1 MRRIRTRLPGFLAN
15 WQRRLTSIEQYVL
28 TRTLRAVGGAL
39 AVISAVIMLIDF
51 VEISRDIGGRVDV
64 SAIGLIG
71 LMLMKSPAVILQLL
85 PFVFLFGVL
94 AAFIGLNRRSELI
107 AMRAAGVSAWRFIFP
122 AAGAA
127 FIIGILTITI
137 LNPFASWLDGQYQRS
152 SDALLESREG
162 LNTEPAAVWLRQGD
176 GRTQVVITAEE
187 RDADSSLLRNV
198 SMFVY
203 ATGDDGRRAFQRRIE
218 AETARLVPG
227 AWELTNAREAAAG
240 EQAVTY
246 ATLSIRSNLTLDKAF
261 EGYEPPRSTPFWRLP
276 GLISTIESAGFSA
289 TQYRLRLHELLATP
303 LMFAAMSV
311 LAAAFSLR
319 LMRLGDMPLM
329 VVSAVG
335 LGFVFYF
342 VSALMRALGESEVL
356 PPFAA
361 AWIPPLLVVLSAFT
375 LLCYTEDG

>member
-1 MRRIRTRLPGFLAN
+1 MRRIRARLPGPLSN
-15 WQRRLTSIEQYVL
+15 WQGRLTAIERYVL
-28 TRTLRAVGGAL
+28 TRTLRAVAGAL
-39 AVISAVIMLIDF
+39 AVIAAVIMLIDF

-64 SAIGLIG
+64 SAIGLFG

-94 AAFIGLNRRSELI
+94 AAFVGLNRRSELI

-127 FIIGILTITI
+127 LVIGILTVTV
-137 LNPFASWLDGQYQRS
+137 LNPVASWLDGEYQRS
-152 SDALLESREG
+152 SSALLQTREG
-162 LNTEPAAVWLRQGD
+162 QRSEPSAVWLRQGD
-176 GRTQVVITAEE
+176 GRTQVVIRAQS
-187 RDADSSLLRNV
+187 RDPRTSELRNV

-203 ATGDDGRRAFQRRIE
+203 TTGEDGRRAFQRRIE
-218 AETARLVPG
+218 AATARLVPG
-227 AWELTNAREAAAG
+227 AWELTEAREAAAG
-240 EQAVTY
+240 EQAVAY

-261 EGYEPPRSTPFWRLP
+261 EGFEQPRSTPFWRLP

-289 TQYRLRLHELLATP
+289 TQYRLRLQELLATP

-319 LMRLGDMPLM
+319 LMRLGDMPM
-329 VVSAVG
+329 MAVSAIG
-335 LGFVFYF
+335 LGFLFYF
-342 VSALMRALGESEVL
+342 ISALMRALGESEVL

>member
-1 MRRIRTRLPGFLAN
+1 MRRIRSRLPGVIGN
-15 WQRRLTSIEQYVL
+15 WQGRLTSIERYVL
-28 TRTLRAVGGAL
+28 KRTLRAVAGAL
-39 AVISAVIMLIDF
+39 AVIAAVVMLIDF
-51 VEISRDIGGRVDV
+51 VEISRDLGGRVDI
-64 SAIGLIG
+64 SAAGLIG

-94 AAFIGLNRRSELI
+94 AAFVSLNRRGELI

-122 AAGAA
+122 AASAALVIGVLTVGA
-127 FIIGILTITI
+127 
-137 LNPFASWLDGQYQRS
+137 LNPLASWLNGQYERGS
-152 SDALLESREG
+152 AVLLQARQG
-162 LNTEPAAVWLRQGD
+162 VAAEPSAVWVRQGD
-176 GRTQVVITAEE
+176 GRTQVVIRARE
-187 RDADSSLLRNV
+187 REPESNLLRDV

-203 ATGDDGRRAFQRRIE
+203 AADSDARRVFQRRIE
-218 AETARLVPG
+218 ADTARLVPG

-246 ATLSIRSNLTLDKAF
+246 ATLSIRSNLSLEEAF
-261 EGYEPPRSTPFWRLP
+261 ERFEQPRSVPFWRLP
-276 GLISTIESAGFSA
+276 GLISSIESAGFSA
-289 TQYRLRLHELLATP
+289 TQYRLRLQELLATP

-329 VVSAVG
+329 VVSAIG
-335 LGFVFYF
+335 LGFLFYF
-342 VSALMRALGESEVL
+342 LNAFMRALGEAEVL

-361 AWIPPLLVVLSAFT
+361 AWMPAILVVLSAFT

>member
-1 MRRIRTRLPGFLAN
+1 MRRIRARLPGPLSN
-15 WQRRLTSIEQYVL
+15 WQGRLTAIERYVL
-28 TRTLRAVGGAL
+28 TRTLRAVSGAL

-64 SAIGLIG
+64 SAIDLFG

-94 AAFIGLNRRSELI
+94 AAFVGLNRRSELI

-127 FIIGILTITI
+127 FVIGVLTVTV
-137 LNPFASWLDGQYQRS
+137 LNPVASWLDGEYQRS
-152 SDALLESREG
+152 SSALLQAREG
-162 LNTEPAAVWLRQGD
+162 QSSEPSAVWLRQGD
-176 GRTQVVITAEE
+176 GRTQVVIRAQS
-187 RDADSSLLRNV
+187 RDPRTSELRDV

-203 ATGDDGRRAFQRRIE
+203 TTGDDGRRAFQRRIE
-218 AETARLVPG
+218 AATARLVPG
-227 AWELTNAREAAAG
+227 AWELTEAREAAAG
-240 EQAVTY
+240 EQAVAY

-261 EGYEPPRSTPFWRLP
+261 EGFEQPRSTPFWRLP

-289 TQYRLRLHELLATP
+289 TKYRLRLQELLATP
-303 LMFAAMSV
+303 LMFAAMSI

-329 VVSAVG
+329 AVSAIG
-335 LGFVFYF
+335 LGFLFYF
-342 VSALMRALGESEVL
+342 ISALMRALGESEVL

>member
-1 MRRIRTRLPGFLAN
+1 MRRVRSRLPGFFTS
-15 WQRRLTSIEQYVL
+15 WQRRLTSIELYVL
-28 TRTLRAVGGAL
+28 FRTLNAVLGAL
-39 AVISAVIMLIDF
+39 AIIASVIMLIDF
-51 VEISRDIGGRVDV
+51 VEISRDIGGRVDLSPINLV
-64 SAIGLIG
+64 G

-94 AAFIGLNRRSELI
+94 AAFISLNRRSELI

-127 FIIGILTITI
+127 FIAGVLTVTV
-137 LNPFASWLDGQYQRS
+137 LNPLASWLDGQYQRRADS
-152 SDALLESREG
+152 LLAARDGVPTAPS
-162 LNTEPAAVWLRQGD
+162 AVWVRQGD
-176 GRTQVVITAEE
+176 GRTQVVIRAQG
-187 RDADSSLLRNV
+187 RDAESSALNGV

-203 ATGDDGRRAFQRRIE
+203 TADSSGRRVFQRRIE

-240 EQAVTY
+240 EQAVSY
-246 ATLSIRSNLTLDKAF
+246 ATLSIRSNLSVDDAF
-261 EGYEPPRSTPFWRLP
+261 SRFEHPRSVPFWRLP
-276 GLISTIESAGFSA
+276 GLISTIESAGFSP
-289 TQYRLRLHELLATP
+289 TQYRLRLQELIVTP
-303 LMFAAMSV
+303 LMFAGMSM

-329 VVSAVG
+329 VVSAIG
-335 LGFVFYF
+335 LGFLFYF
-342 VSALMRALGESEVL
+342 LSALMRALGEAEVL

-361 AWIPPLLVVLSAFT
+361 AWIPPLLVILSAFT

>member
-1 MRRIRTRLPGFLAN
+1 MRRIHARLPELDIAWRG
-15 WQRRLTSIEQYVL
+15 RLTRIERYVL
-28 TRTLRAVGGAL
+28 IQTLRAVAGAL
-39 AVISAVIMLIDF
+39 AVIASVIMLIDF

-64 SAIGLIG
+64 SFFSLTG
-71 LMLMKSPAVILQLL
+71 LMLMKSPAVILQLM

-127 FIIGILTITI
+127 FVIGVLTVTA
-137 LNPFASWLDGQYQRS
+137 LNPLASWLDGHYQRS
-152 SDALLESREG
+152 SAALLQARPGQS
-162 LNTEPAAVWLRQGD
+162 TEPSVVWVRQGD
-176 GRTQVVITAEE
+176 GRTQVVIRAQS
-187 RDADSSLLRNV
+187 RDADTAVLRGV

-203 ATGDDGRRAFQRRIE
+203 TTGANGRRAFERRIE
-218 AETARLVPG
+218 AETATLVPG
-227 AWELTNAREAAAG
+227 AWQLTNAREAAAG

-246 ATLSIRSNLTLDKAF
+246 ATLSIRSNLSLEKAF
-261 EGYEPPRSTPFWRLP
+261 EGFEQPRSTPFWRLP
-276 GLISTIESAGFSA
+276 ALISTIESAGFSA
-289 TQYRLRLHELLATP
+289 TQYRLRLQELLATP

-319 LMRLGDMPLM
+319 LMRLGGMPFM

-342 VSALMRALGESEVL
+342 ISALMRALGESEVL

-361 AWIPPLLVVLSAFT
+361 AWIPPLLVILSAFT

>member
-1 MRRIRTRLPGFLAN
+1 MRRIRSRLPGVMTN
-15 WQRRLTSIEQYVL
+15 WQGRLTSIERYVL
-28 TRTLRAVGGAL
+28 KRTLRAVAGAL
-39 AVISAVIMLIDF
+39 AVIAAVVMLIDF
-51 VEISRDIGGRVDV
+51 VEISRDIGGRVDM
-64 SAIGLIG
+64 SAAGLIG

-94 AAFIGLNRRSELI
+94 AAFVNLNRRSELI

-127 FIIGILTITI
+127 FAVGVLTVAV
-137 LNPFASWLDGQYQRS
+137 LNPFTSWLNGQYERS
-152 SDALLESREG
+152 SAALLDTREG
-162 LNTEPAAVWLRQGD
+162 LSTEPAAVWVRQGD
-176 GRTQVVITAEE
+176 ERSQVVIRAAA
-187 RDADSSLLRNV
+187 RDPNTTLLRNV

-203 ATGDDGRRAFQRRIE
+203 TADDAGRRVFQRRIE
-218 AETARLVPG
+218 AETAQLVPG

-246 ATLSIRSNLTLDKAF
+246 ATLSIRSNLSPDEAF
-261 EGYEPPRSTPFWRLP
+261 DRLEQPRSVPFWRLP
-276 GLISTIESAGFSA
+276 GIIGSIEAAGFSA
-289 TQYRLRLHELLATP
+289 TQYRLRLQELLATP
-303 LMFAAMSV
+303 LMFAAMSI

-329 VVSAVG
+329 VVSAIG

-342 VSALMRALGESEVL
+342 LNALMRALGEAEVL

-361 AWIPPLLVVLSAFT
+361 AWMPAVLVVLSAFT

>member
-1 MRRIRTRLPGFLAN
+1 MRKIRARLPGFRSN
-15 WQRRLTSIEQYVL
+15 WQGRLTSIERYVL
-28 TRTLRAVGGAL
+28 TRTLRAVAGAL
-39 AVISAVIMLIDF
+39 AVIAAVIMLIDF

-71 LMLMKSPAVILQLL
+71 LMLMKSPGVILQLL

-127 FIIGILTITI
+127 FVIGILTVTA

-152 SDALLESREG
+152 SAALLETRPG
-162 LNTEPAAVWLRQGD
+162 ANTEPSAVWLRQGD
-176 GRTQVVITAEE
+176 GRTQVVIRAQA
-187 RDADSSLLRNV
+187 RDAESSLLRNV

-240 EQAVTY
+240 EQAVAY

-289 TQYRLRLHELLATP
+289 TQYRLRLQELLATP

>member
-1 MRRIRTRLPGFLAN
+1 MRRIRSRLPGLTGS
-15 WQRRLTSIEQYVL
+15 WQGRLTAIEFYVL
-28 TRTLRAVGGAL
+28 KRTLGAVLSAL
-39 AVISAVIMLIDF
+39 GIIAAVIMLIDF

-64 SAIGLIG
+64 SAADLIG
-71 LMLMKSPAVILQLL
+71 LTLMKSPAVILQLL

-127 FIIGILTITI
+127 LVAGILTVTV
-137 LNPFASWLDGQYQRS
+137 LNPLGSWLDGQYQLRAE
-152 SDALLESREG
+152 ALLSSREG
-162 LNTEPAAVWLRQGD
+162 TREAPSSVWVRQGD
-176 GRTQVVITAEE
+176 GRTQVVVRAMGRNPQTSEL
-187 RDADSSLLRNV
+187 RDV

-203 ATGDDGRRAFQRRIE
+203 AADENGRRVFQRRIE
-218 AETARLVPG
+218 AESARLVPG

-240 EQAVTY
+240 EQAVSY
-246 ATLSIRSNLTLDKAF
+246 ATLSIRSNLSVEDAF
-261 EGYEPPRSTPFWRLP
+261 NRFEQPQSVPFWRLP

-289 TQYRLRLHELLATP
+289 TRYQLRFQELLATP
-303 LMFAAMSV
+303 LMLAAMSI

-319 LMRLGDMPLM
+319 LMRLGDMPFM
-329 VVSAVG
+329 VVSAIA
-335 LGFVFYF
+335 LGFLFYF
-342 VSALMRALGESEVL
+342 LNALMRALGEAEVL